1 MTIKKKML
9 LFMICP
15 IIVFGLIALGIIV
28 GPVSSQFREDTE
40 NSLKSTA
47 SAALAAYSQNAG
59 EYFRSSNG
67 DLWKGNYDISRSTEL
82 VDKIKDVTGMEITFF
97 YGDERIMTSAR
108 DENGNRL
115 LGTKAGTKVA
125 DEVLNN
131 GREFFS
137 DNILLGD
144 SVFYGYYIPIEH
156 KGEVIGMVFAG
167 IDKAQKDAM
176 QFRLIVGMML
186 TVIFILLICIGIAIW
201 FANSVTKA
209 LAKGAGTI
217 CAIGD
222 GDLSTSVPAEQ
233 LEREDELGEMAKS
246 VDALQRIL
254 HDILHTLRRQTKE
267 LLANSNELGSV
278 AGSTEKAVEK
288 LRNSSETQLEM
299 AEKQQK
305 FAETAK
311 KDMQEM
317 GSSITEVGQQTA
329 ALEEHAGS
337 MRQSG
342 RDASKLMKNLATVNN
357 KVNATIKELADH
369 TATAGTTAEAIAKAS
384 ALIIEIAGQTNLLSL
399 NASIE
404 AARAGEQGRGFAVVA
419 DEVRKLAEETESAS
433 KEIETIVSE
442 LMENTKSSQELMDMT
457 GKVLQEQHE
466 SMQQTDAIFDMLL
479 EKTEASS
486 NAIELIAKR
495 MKALE
500 ETRNHSLAAVD
511 GMYSIVD
518 ENVAAAHAAKAMSG
532 EVTENFTAVDKA
544 AKSLED
550 IAGKLAE
557 SMKFFKEDKK

>member
-1 MTIKKKML
+1 
-9 LFMICP
+9 
-15 IIVFGLIALGIIV
+15 
-28 GPVSSQFREDTE
+28 
-40 NSLKSTA
+40 
-47 SAALAAYSQNAG
+47 
-59 EYFRSSNG
+59 
-67 DLWKGNYDISRSTEL
+67 
-82 VDKIKDVTGMEITFF
+82 
-97 YGDERIMTSAR
+97 
-108 DENGNRL
+108 
-115 LGTKAGTKVA
+115 
-125 DEVLNN
+125 
-131 GREFFS
+131 
-137 DNILLGD
+137 
-144 SVFYGYYIPIEH
+144 
-156 KGEVIGMVFAG
+156 
-167 IDKAQKDAM
+167 
-176 QFRLIVGMML
+176 
-186 TVIFILLICIGIAIW
+186 
-201 FANSVTKA
+201 
-209 LAKGAGTI
+209 
-217 CAIGD
+217 
-222 GDLSTSVPAEQ
+222 
-233 LEREDELGEMAKS
+233 
-246 VDALQRIL
+246 
-254 HDILHTLRRQTKE
+254 
-267 LLANSNELGSV
+267 
-278 AGSTEKAVEK
+278 
-288 LRNSSETQLEM
+288 
-299 AEKQQK
+299 
-305 FAETAK
+305 
-311 KDMQEM
+311 MQEM
-317 GSSITEVGQQTA
+317 GSSITEVGQQTE
-329 ALEEHAGS
+329 ALEKHAGS

-457 GKVLQEQHE
+457 GKVLKEQHE

-511 GMYSIVD
+511 GMYNIVD

>member
-28 GPVSSQFREDTE
+28 GPVSNQFREDTE

-115 LGTKAGTKVA
+115 LGTKVGTKVA

-144 SVFYGYYIPIEH
+144 TVFYGYYIPIEH

-176 QFRLIVGMML
+176 QFRLIVGMVL
-186 TVIFILLICIGIAIW
+186 TVIFILLICIGVAIW

-246 VDALQRIL
+246 VDSLQHIL

-317 GSSITEVGQQTA
+317 GSSITEVGQQTT

-457 GKVLQEQHE
+457 GKVLKEQHE
-466 SMQQTDAIFDMLL
+466 SMQQTDTIFDMLL

-511 GMYSIVD
+511 GMYNIVD

-544 AKSLED
+544 AKSLEN